1 MNLLDLIEKGGL
13 CISQAKDY
21 KELYKEMDQQLQS
34 LNYVEDNFLEALL
47 QREKEYPTGIEGND
61 INLALP
67 HVDAIYTKQNALFIY
82 QLKKE
87 IPFVRMDDHQ
97 KEVEVR
103 LVFLLLIRDLEFHVK
118 AISELTKVWTNSDIM
133 EGLLFVKTK
142 EELIQLLKTKLYKQC
157 ENVAEKEEQ

>member
-1 MNLLDLIEKGGL
+1 
-13 CISQAKDY
+13 
-21 KELYKEMDQQLQS
+21 
-34 LNYVEDNFLEALL
+34 
-47 QREKEYPTGIEGND
+47 
-61 INLALP
+61 
-67 HVDAIYTKQNALFIY
+67 
-82 QLKKE
+82 
-87 IPFVRMDDHQ
+87 MDDHQ